1 MPCSANS
8 TATSARKKVQ
18 HEAPHPR
25 FARGRSVC
33 CARSPGWSV
42 PGPCNPAQYRW
53 HAQKPFY
60 ILRYAV
66 IEPKAIAGHSIS
78 GRLYCTP
85 KALWKLSWFLRD
97 FGYDT
102 ESLGRD
108 EIDEKNLVGLQ
119 GVVKISHTI
128 VNGTS
133 LLNLD
138 GFAPTSQWAELP
150 PASPAHAGSEVAR

>member
-1 MPCSANS
+1 MRRRIQGLHNADRSA
-8 TATSARKKVQ
+8 AD
-18 HEAPHPR
+18 E
-25 FARGRSVC
+25 
-33 CARSPGWSV
+33 V
-42 PGPCNPAQYRW
+42 PDGLYLVRVTRAQYRW
-53 HAQKPFY
+53 PGQRPFY
-60 ILRYAV
+60 VVRFAV
-66 IEPKAIAGHSIS
+66 IEPKESAGHSIS

-119 GVVKISHTI
+119 GVVKINHAV

-138 GFAPTSQWAELP
+138 GFAPASQWGESP
-150 PASPAHAGSEVAR
+150 TASPAHANSEVAR

>member
-1 MPCSANS
+1 L
-8 TATSARKKVQ
+8 
-18 HEAPHPR
+18 HEAD
-25 FARGRSVC
+25 RSTTHEVSDGLYLV
-33 CARSPGWSV
+33 RV
-42 PGPCNPAQYRW
+42 TRAQYRW

-60 ILRYAV
+60 ILRFTV
-66 IEPKAIAGHSIS
+66 IEPKEGAGYSIS

-102 ESLGRD
+102 ESLVRD

-119 GVVKISHTI
+119 GAVKISHAV

-138 GFAPTSQWAELP
+138 GFAPASQWGEP
-150 PASPAHAGSEVAR
+150 PTASPAHPNSEVAR

>member
-1 MPCSANS
+1 MRRRFAGLHEADRS
-8 TATSARKKVQ
+8 TA
-18 HEAPHPR
+18 HE
-25 FARGRSVC
+25 
-33 CARSPGWSV
+33 V
-42 PGPCNPAQYRW
+42 PDGLYLVRVTRAQYRW

-60 ILRYAV
+60 ILRFTV
-66 IEPKAIAGHSIS
+66 MEPKENAGHSIS

-108 EIDEKNLVGLQ
+108 EIDEKNMLGLQ
-119 GVVKISHTI
+119 GVVKISHAV

-138 GFAPTSQWAELP
+138 GFAPVSQWEELP
-150 PASPAHAGSEVAR
+150 TSLPAQAGSEVSR

>member
-1 MPCSANS
+1 M
-8 TATSARKKVQ
+8 RRRIQ
-18 HEAPHPR
+18 GLHEAD
-25 FARGRSVC
+25 RS
-33 CARSPGWSV
+33 AENEV
-42 PGPCNPAQYRW
+42 PDGLYLVRVMRAQYRW

-60 ILRYAV
+60 IVRFAIV
-66 IEPKAIAGHSIS
+66 EPKESAGHSVS

-97 FGYDT
+97 FGYDA

-108 EIDEKNLVGLQ
+108 EIDEKNLVGLR
-119 GVVKISHTI
+119 GVLKISHDV

-138 GFAPTSQWAELP
+138 GFAPNNQWGDLPTASQD
-150 PASPAHAGSEVAR
+150 PARSEAAR

>member
-1 MPCSANS
+1 L
-8 TATSARKKVQ
+8 RRRIQ
-18 HEAPHPR
+18 GLHEADR
-25 FARGRSVC
+25 SAADEVSDGLYLARVTR
-33 CARSPGWSV
+33 
-42 PGPCNPAQYRW
+42 AQYRW
-53 HAQKPFY
+53 HAHKPFY
-60 ILRYAV
+60 ILRFVV
-66 IEPKAIAGHSIS
+66 IEPKESAGYSIS

-119 GVVKISHTI
+119 GVVKISHAV
-128 VNGTS
+128 VNGTT

-138 GFAPTSQWAELP
+138 GFAASRQWGELP
-150 PASPAHAGSEVAR
+150 TLFPTRVTGSEVSR

>member
-1 MPCSANS
+1 L
-8 TATSARKKVQ
+8 RRRIQ
-18 HEAPHPR
+18 GLHEAD
-25 FARGRSVC
+25 RS
-33 CARSPGWSV
+33 APNEV
-42 PGPCNPAQYRW
+42 PDGLYLVRVTRVQYGW

-60 ILRYAV
+60 IVCFAV
-66 IEPKAIAGHSIS
+66 IEPKERAGHFIS

-108 EIDEKNLVGLQ
+108 EIDEKNLVGLR
-119 GVVKISHTI
+119 GVVKISHSA
-128 VNGTS
+128 VNGTP

-138 GFAPTSQWAELP
+138 GFAPNNQWGELRA
-150 PASPAHAGSEVAR
+150 ASPDHVRPEVAL